1 MKILGTLKY
10 SFILLAF
17 LTIGTLCTPLI
28 VQSQVPVFLS
38 VIDDLPLM
46 PGLRENF
53 DGALSFDTANGR
65 IAEIAA
71 SGTVEAGA
79 VIDYYARTLPQL
91 GWKLEP
97 LDTYVREDEVLNIII
112 ESING
117 NSTQVIVHFRLSPA
131 GKK

>member
-1 MKILGTLKY
+1 MKTFSILLN
-10 SFILLAF
+10 SFILFNF
-17 LTIGTLCTPLI
+17 LTISIVGMTST
-28 VQSQVPVFLS
+28 VQSQAPVFLS
-38 VIDDLPLM
+38 VIDDFPLM

-117 NSTQVIVHFRLSPA
+117 DSTQVIVHFRLSPA

>member
-1 MKILGTLKY
+1 MKILSTLKMFY
-10 SFILLAF
+10 ILLAF
-17 LTIGTLCTPLI
+17 LTIGTPLI
-28 VQSQVPVFLS
+28 VQSQGPVFLS

-71 SGTVEAGA
+71 SGSVEAGA
-79 VIDYYARTLPQL
+79 IIDYYARTLPQL
-91 GWKLEP
+91 GWKMEP
-97 LDTYVREDEVLNIII
+97 LDTYVREDEILNIII

-117 NSTQVIVHFRLSPA
+117 DSTRVIVHFRLSPA